1 MQISPLDR
9 QPIEWANPQG
19 ANLYS
24 TGASGPAAVR
34 PPHAVNA
41 VESTDK
47 LGEGVTVSIKTP
59 EKPTDASAQDLDWTA
74 KPEELET
81 KKSLKEIQEEQNKE
95 PLSKQLIEFI
105 QSMSRASAMAVEA
118 AEQAQ
123 KTDQQE
129 RNMLQV
135 RTQPLTYE
143 EPKVKRTGG
152 L

>member
-1 MQISPLDR
+1 M
-9 QPIEWANPQG
+9 
-19 ANLYS
+19 
-24 TGASGPAAVR
+24 
-34 PPHAVNA
+34 
-41 VESTDK
+41 
-47 LGEGVTVSIKTP
+47 
-59 EKPTDASAQDLDWTA
+59 
-74 KPEELET
+74 ET

-105 QSMSRASAMAVEA
+105 QSMWRASAMAVEA

>member
-1 MQISPLDR
+1 M
-9 QPIEWANPQG
+9 W
-19 ANLYS
+19 
-24 TGASGPAAVR
+24 
-34 PPHAVNA
+34 
-41 VESTDK
+41 
-47 LGEGVTVSIKTP
+47 
-59 EKPTDASAQDLDWTA
+59 
-74 KPEELET
+74 
-81 KKSLKEIQEEQNKE
+81 
-95 PLSKQLIEFI
+95 
-105 QSMSRASAMAVEA
+105 RASAMAVEA

>member
-47 LGEGVTVSIKTP
+47 LGEG
-59 EKPTDASAQDLDWTA
+59 
-74 KPEELET
+74 
-81 KKSLKEIQEEQNKE
+81 
-95 PLSKQLIEFI
+95 
-105 QSMSRASAMAVEA
+105 
-118 AEQAQ
+118 
-123 KTDQQE
+123 
-129 RNMLQV
+129 
-135 RTQPLTYE
+135 
-143 EPKVKRTGG
+143 
-152 L
+152 

>member
-81 KKSLKEIQEEQNKE
+81 KKSLKENQEE
-95 PLSKQLIEFI
+95 IG
-105 QSMSRASAMAVEA
+105 RASRR
-118 AEQAQ
+118 
-123 KTDQQE
+123 E
-129 RNMLQV
+129 RV
-135 RTQPLTYE
+135 
-143 EPKVKRTGG
+143 
-152 L
+152 